1 MASRQPSQTQVSPL
15 GMPILALLWE
25 RACFCFS
32 VIGICPGTCNQ
43 SRKDWL
49 KHKLL
54 LPNCLGSLGPVLWN
68 LNSSLVPYDSAGITT
83 EIALM
88 AATQN
93 INPFHFLVKTML
105 LNPTGSIYPEISYLD
120 PLTTL
125 HLLPRACCEMK
136 LLPCARLS
144 SVQVNHFPTEL
155 PSVQMSNS

>member
-1 MASRQPSQTQVSPL
+1 MASKQHSQTQVPAL
-15 GMPILALLWE
+15 GMPILPLLWE

-32 VIGICPGTCNQ
+32 VIGICPGTCSQ

-54 LPNCLGSLGPVLWN
+54 LHNCLGSLGPVLWN

-93 INPFHFLVKTML
+93 INPFNFLVKTML
-105 LNPTGSIYPEISYLD
+105 LNPTRSVYPEISSLD

-136 LLPCARLS
+136 LLPCAHLILS
-144 SVQVNHFPTEL
+144 TGKPFPYRAPFCTD
-155 PSVQMSNS
+155 V